1 MKDVVLAGVEKTYS
15 ATSGGSGVPAVR
27 GVDLT
32 IAAGEFFV
40 LLGASGSGKTTLLR
54 CIAGLEAITG
64 GEIRI
69 GAMTVASG
77 NRVVPAVRRN
87 IGMVFQDYAIWP
99 HMTVGENVEFALRHA
114 RSGSLRGDAAKKRV
128 LEVLEVVGLE
138 EFVDRG
144 STYLSGGQQQRVAL
158 ARAVVAKPD
167 VLLLDEPLSNL
178 DARLRAN
185 MRKELRRITS
195 ELGVT
200 SIYVTHDQIE
210 ALVMADRIAV
220 MRHGEVLQV
229 GTPEEI
235 YRTPADLF
243 VGEFVGEANL
253 VPGRVLSDASSPPEC
268 DEDQRFVAV
277 ETPYGTMTALAG
289 TGATPGER
297 VRLLIRPES
306 LHVCHDG
313 SAPLAPGWNAVT
325 GLVRG
330 ADFAGAHT
338 ELTVD
343 VDGVELRAQAHSF
356 DAVSVGSPVTLTVG
370 AQWVIALG
378 DHPTA
383 TSPGPAAEEKS
394 LVERPQ

>member
-1 MKDVVLAGVEKTYS
+1 MKDVVLAGVGKTYS
-15 ATSGGSGVPAVR
+15 ATTGGAGVPAVR
-27 GVDLT
+27 SVDLT

-54 CIAGLEAITG
+54 CIAGLEVITA

-77 NRVVPAVRRN
+77 NKVVPPVRRN

-128 LEVLEVVGLE
+128 LEVLEIVGLE
-138 EFVDRG
+138 DLVDRG

-185 MRKELRRITS
+185 MRKELRRITT

-220 MRHGEVLQV
+220 MRQGEVLQI

-235 YRTPADLF
+235 YRRPADLF

-253 VPGRVLSDASSPPEC
+253 VAGQVVSNASTPPDCE
-268 DEDQRFVAV
+268 EDQRFVTV
-277 ETPYGTMTALAG
+277 ETSFGTMTALAG

-313 SAPLAPGWNAVT
+313 SAPLTPGWNAVT
-325 GLVRG
+325 GLVRR

-343 VDGVELRAQAHSF
+343 VGGVELRTQAHSF

-370 AQWVIALG
+370 AQWVVALG
-378 DHPTA
+378 EHA
-383 TSPGPAAEEKS
+383 TTSTPVPIDVS
-394 LVERPQ
+394 SIR

>member
-1 MKDVVLAGVEKTYS
+1 MKDVVLAGVGKTYS
-15 ATSGGSGVPAVR
+15 ATTGGAGVPAVR
-27 GVDLT
+27 SVDLT

-54 CIAGLEAITG
+54 CIAGLEVITA

-77 NRVVPAVRRN
+77 NKVVPPVRRN

-128 LEVLEVVGLE
+128 LEVLEIVGLE
-138 EFVDRG
+138 DLVDRG

-185 MRKELRRITS
+185 MRKELRRITTD
-195 ELGVT
+195 LGVT

-220 MRHGEVLQV
+220 MRQGEVLQI

-235 YRTPADLF
+235 YRRPADLF

-253 VPGRVLSDASSPPEC
+253 VAGQVVSNASTPPDCE
-268 DEDQRFVAV
+268 EDQRFVTV
-277 ETPYGTMTALAG
+277 ETSFGTMTALAG

-313 SAPLAPGWNAVT
+313 SAPLTPGWNAVT
-325 GLVRG
+325 GLVRR

-343 VDGVELRAQAHSF
+343 VGGVELRTQAHSF

-370 AQWVIALG
+370 AQWVVALG
-378 DHPTA
+378 EHAA
-383 TSPGPAAEEKS
+383 TITPVPIDVSS
-394 LVERPQ
+394 IR